1 MYLLENVFSIFFEIC
16 GAIFALALIRTSFIM
31 RNSEETY
38 FGKISA
44 CIGSVVIS
52 NMFLIICGM
61 WALND
66 KEEGGVICG
75 TIYCIGY
82 LIVHYWNFSDL
93 IKKS

>member
-1 MYLLENVFSIFFEIC
+1 MYVLENVFSILFEIC
-16 GAIFALALIRTSFIM
+16 IPIWALALIRFSFVM
-31 RNSEETY
+31 RNSEDTY

-52 NMFLIICGM
+52 NVFLIICGM
-61 WALND
+61 WALSQ

-82 LIVHYWNFSDL
+82 FIVHYWNFSDL